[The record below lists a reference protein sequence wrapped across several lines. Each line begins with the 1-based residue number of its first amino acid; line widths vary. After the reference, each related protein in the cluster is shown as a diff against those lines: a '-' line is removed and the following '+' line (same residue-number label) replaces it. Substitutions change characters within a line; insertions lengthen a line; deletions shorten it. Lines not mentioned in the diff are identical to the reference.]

1 MARRPNTPRESG
13 YSTKKSFQFP
23 DWIIYGLVLIAFI
36 WTAYGVEQDI
46 VIADP
51 PVSPELGP
59 MLPSDS
65 PRDEIVLVDVAP
77 RESGSGTAFAINDDG
92 MWLTARHVVDSCDT
106 IGLRV
111 GIGRLVPV
119 TSQVIQNS
127 DLAVLRSDWN
137 RRPLPADLENQRQV
151 GEIGYF
157 FGFPQGQA
165 GEVVGSLIARNRMKV
180 RGRYTS
186 DEAVLAWSELGRS
199 RGLSGSLGGMSG
211 APVLDQDG
219 EIIGVVSAE
228 SPRRGR
234 IYTVAPRYL
243 SGIITD
249 PGTGTEPLSLETYGV
264 AADKLR
270 RDRRV
275 AQVIC
280 LVN

>member
-1 MARRPNTPRESG
+1 MSPRQKGGYTSHKQRRG
-13 YSTKKSFQFP
+13 IP
-23 DWIIYGLVLIAFI
+23 DWLV
-36 WTAYGVEQDI
+36 YGVLLTIFVFTAFSVQQDV
-46 VIADP
+46 VIADA

-77 RESGSGTAFAINDDG
+77 NQSSMGTAFSINDAG
-92 MWLTARHVVDSCDT
+92 LWLTARHVVDGCNRV
-106 IGLRV
+106 GLR
-111 GIGRLVPV
+111 IGSRRTIPV
-119 TSQVIQNS
+119 TTQIVQAS
-127 DLAVLRSDWN
+127 DLAVLSSDWK
-137 RRPLPADLENQRQV
+137 RRPLPADLDTQRQV

-157 FGFPQGQA
+157 FGYPQGKP

-180 RGRYTS
+180 RGRYTN

-199 RGLSGSLGGMSG
+199 QNLTGSLGGLSG
-211 APVLDQDG
+211 APVLDKDG
-219 EIIGVVSAE
+219 EIIGVISAE
-228 SPRRGR
+228 APRRGR
-234 IYTVAPRYL
+234 IYSVAPRYL
-243 SGIITD
+243 RGIITN

-280 LVN
+280 LVE

>member
-1 MARRPNTPRESG
+1 MSRHSSG
-13 YSTKKSFQFP
+13 FRGRKPKKRFP
-23 DWIIYGLVLIAFI
+23 DWILYGVVLLFFVI
-36 WTAYGVEQDI
+36 TAYEVEQDI
-46 VIADP
+46 VIPDAP
-51 PVSPELGP
+51 QSPELGP

-77 RESGSGTAFAINDDG
+77 LQSGTGTAFSIDDNG
-92 MWLTARHVVDSCDT
+92 MWLTARHVVDGCNA

-111 GIGRLVPV
+111 GLGRVV
-119 TSQVIQNS
+119 SMKSQIVQNS
-127 DLAVLRSDWN
+127 DLAVLTSDWR
-137 RRPLPADLENQRQV
+137 RRPLPADLETRRQI

-157 FGFPQGQA
+157 FGYPQGKP

-180 RGRYTS
+180 RGRYTN
-186 DEAVLAWSELGRS
+186 DEAILAWSELGRS
-199 RGLSGSLGGMSG
+199 RNLSGSLGGLSG
-211 APVLDQDG
+211 APVLDKDG

-243 SGIITD
+243 RGIITE
-249 PGTGTEPLSLETYGV
+249 PGTEIEPLSLDTYGV
-264 AADKLR
+264 MADKLR

-280 LVN
+280 LVE